1 MKRSL
6 VAVVPGTFVL
16 LALVTALSATP
27 SSAQIAANASAPA
40 KKAATKAT
48 TPASAPAA
56 TTPAATTPDA
66 PAPAATTPS
75 AAPPGTEPLKAPAVT
90 NTKPAGPDSVVLLE
104 RAVARDSSKFDNLYR
119 LGVMYLDRDRVSEAT
134 RVLLKAHQL
143 KPKNHRVLVNLGAAF
158 DAAGQPAAA
167 QKYYREAL
175 GVAPG
180 DSVATCR
187 LASSLYAQANYKDAM
202 KLLRSMVGNNGG
214 TGAYCAYFTLGVAFA
229 DAGIYRDAI
238 RMWKRVIEIAPN
250 SPEAN
255 SARESIEVL
264 QKFVKS

>member
-1 MKRSL
+1 VKRSILAVPARTLVPLVL
-6 VAVVPGTFVL
+6 VAVLG
-16 LALVTALSATP
+16 AMP
-27 SSAQIAANASAPA
+27 SFAQTAANDPAASQMAAKSAP
-40 KKAATKAT
+40 KKPDAAAPAGAATT
-48 TPASAPAA
+48 SAPSPATSSGAA
-56 TTPAATTPDA
+56 PADKTPAATSSK
-66 PAPAATTPS
+66 PAA
-75 AAPPGTEPLKAPAVT
+75 
-90 NTKPAGPDSVVLLE
+90 PDSLALLE

-134 RVLLKAHQL
+134 RVLLKARQL
-143 KPKNHRVLVNLGAAF
+143 KPKNHRLLVNLGAAF
-158 DAAGQPAAA
+158 DAAGQPATA
-167 QKYYREAL
+167 QTYYREAL
-175 GVAPG
+175 AVAPG

-202 KLLRSMVGNNGG
+202 KLLRSMIGKSGG

-238 RMWKRVIEIAPN
+238 RMWKKVIEIAPN

>member
-1 MKRSL
+1 VK
-6 VAVVPGTFVL
+6 
-16 LALVTALSATP
+16 
-27 SSAQIAANASAPA
+27 N
-40 KKAATKAT
+40 
-48 TPASAPAA
+48 
-56 TTPAATTPDA
+56 D
-66 PAPAATTPS
+66 
-75 AAPPGTEPLKAPAVT
+75 
-90 NTKPAGPDSVVLLE
+90 KPAGPDSLALLE

-134 RVLLKAHQL
+134 RVLLKAHHL
-143 KPKNHRVLVNLGAAF
+143 RPKNHRVLVNLGAAF
-158 DAAGQPAAA
+158 DAAGQPATA
-167 QKYYREAL
+167 QTYYREAL
-175 GVAPG
+175 TVSPG

-202 KLLRSMVGNNGG
+202 KLLRSMIGQTG

-238 RMWKRVIEIAPN
+238 RMWKKVIEIAPN

-255 SARESIEVL
+255 SARESIDVL